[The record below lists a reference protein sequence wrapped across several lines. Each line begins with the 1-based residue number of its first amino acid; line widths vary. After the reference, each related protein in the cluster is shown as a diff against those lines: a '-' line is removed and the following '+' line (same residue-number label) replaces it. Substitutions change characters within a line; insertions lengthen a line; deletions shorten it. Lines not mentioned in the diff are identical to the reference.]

1 MNKKYFPYLLLIPMI
16 IVFSLFVGYPIILTI
31 LGSTVDF
38 DGVFLGLSNF
48 TKLFSDKILLISI
61 SNTVIITM
69 IYLIIKIPLVVLI
82 SSLLYKLNKATK
94 LFLTI
99 FFIPTTIGM
108 FTYGIIFRFMFS
120 NDGIINDLFGVF
132 GFHMYFLDNGFLAKV
147 VIAIALVFSTFG
159 TMVLF
164 LLISMKNNIS
174 DEVYDASK
182 IDGANFFGR
191 LRYITLPILWPI
203 ISVFILFGII
213 ECSSL
218 IDIPYQLT
226 GGGPNNQT
234 ITIGYYI
241 YKQAISYGDF
251 SYASAISLVTLLLI
265 VSIVFIPRRMRGKY
279 YVENY

>member
-1 MNKKYFPYLLLIPMI
+1 MNKKYFPYLLLSPMFL
-16 IVFSLFVGYPIILTI
+16 VFSLFVGYPIILTI
-31 LGSTVDF
+31 LGSTIDVN
-38 DGVFLGLSNF
+38 GAFLGLSNF
-48 TKLFSDKILLISI
+48 IKLFSDKTLLISI
-61 SNTVIITM
+61 LNTIVIAI
-69 IYLIIKIPLVVLI
+69 IYLITKIPLVVLL
-82 SSLLYKLNKATK
+82 SSLLYKINKATK

-120 NDGIINDLFGVF
+120 NDGIVNEIIGVF
-132 GFHMYFLDNGFLAKV
+132 GFHLYFLDNGFLAKF

-174 DEVYDASK
+174 NEIYDASK
-182 IDGANFFGR
+182 IDGAGFFGR
-191 LRYITLPILWPI
+191 MRYITLPILWPLI
-203 ISVFILFGII
+203 KVFILFGII

-241 YKQAISYGDF
+241 YKQAINYGNF
-251 SYASAISLVTLLLI
+251 SYASTISLVALVLI
-265 VSIVFIPRRMRGKY
+265 IAFVFAPTRMRGKY
-279 YVENY
+279 NVQNY